1 MLIRVTYRDLSD
13 EDIVELLKNPNIMNI
28 EKLINIPES
37 AVETVKM
44 WLEEFDAHGVAISY
58 AYNNFITSTGKNCRI
73 TLRQFSKIVK
83 NVSEYEVKKGL
94 MISSLFPCLNS
105 IRSTSLPCLSI
116 SLFFVSYSPY

>member
-83 NVSEYEVKKGL
+83 NVSEYEVKNVRIGGTIQRCF
-94 MISSLFPCLNS
+94 M
-105 IRSTSLPCLSI
+105 STGI
-116 SLFFVSYSPY
+116 G